1 MKVTGL
7 WGAMLRESLN
17 CLEHSFSQNLDFGDA
32 ASEGSKKEFRCML
45 SKTEKKEDLY
55 YVGAESLATQSFV
68 VVWKAE
74 NVPNKMYDLVKNI
87 SK

>member
-1 MKVTGL
+1 
-7 WGAMLRESLN
+7 
-17 CLEHSFSQNLDFGDA
+17 
-32 ASEGSKKEFRCML
+32 ML

-55 YVGAESLATQSFV
+55 YAGAESLATQSFV